1 MKLNIQLFAED
12 ENKENELSA
21 EKFAEMMITVDSL
34 KETVESLK
42 KDNEEKTKK
51 YEDEHKANIRLM
63 NRINEREDIQNTEEN
78 KKEENKKV
86 KITDYYDFTHN
97 RLVLPK

>member
-1 MKLNIQLFAED
+1 MKLNIQLFAEG
-12 ENKENELSA
+12 ENKENELTA

-63 NRINEREDIQNTEEN
+63 NRINEREEKQEKEE

-86 KITDYYDFTHN
+86 KLTDFYDYEHHRVKLTN
-97 RLVLPK
+97 